1 MIHTMESTMGNE
13 GINKLAA
20 VFQNRMHGMT
30 DKPEVLDFG
39 VIQEDMSLLTNR
51 FPRPIP
57 QTDYMV
63 CRQLTLGPTHN
74 TLAKTQDIGMPH
86 SGSHIHN
93 THGLTCTHHGGT
105 QQGTTGEA
113 TGPAPDPPIPSQR
126 TAGGDSSDG
135 MHQHHVLIPEKMR
148 QIKPGDRVLV
158 AWVGDDACVVDIVL
172 PATEVV

>member
-1 MIHTMESTMGNE
+1 MITIDSTMGNE

-20 VFQNRMHGMT
+20 VFQNRMHGIT

-39 VIQEDMSLLTNR
+39 VIQGDMSLLTNR

-74 TLAKTQDIGMPH
+74 ILAKTQDIGIPH
-86 SGSHIHN
+86 SGSHLHKTN
-93 THGLTCTHHGGT
+93 GPV
-105 QQGTTGEA
+105 GET
-113 TGPAPDPPIPSQR
+113 TGPAPDPPIPSER
-126 TAGGDSSDG
+126 TAGGDSHDG
-135 MHQHHVLIPEKMR
+135 EHQHHFLIPEKMR

-158 AWVGDDACVVDIVL
+158 CWVGDDACVVDIVL

>member
-1 MIHTMESTMGNE
+1 MESTMGNE

-20 VFQNRMHGMT
+20 VFQNRMHGIT

-39 VIQEDMSLLTNR
+39 VIQGDMSLLANR

-63 CRQLTLGPTHN
+63 CRQLTLGPAHN
-74 TLAKTQDIGMPH
+74 ILAKTQDTGMPY
-86 SGSHIHN
+86 SGSHLHLVN
-93 THGLTCTHHGGT
+93 GPV
-105 QQGTTGEA
+105 GEP
-113 TGPAPDPPIPSQR
+113 TGPAPDPPIPSER
-126 TAGGDSSDG
+126 TAGGDSHDG
-135 MHQHHVLIPEKMR
+135 EHQHHVLIPEKMR

-158 AWVGDDACVVDIVL
+158 CWVGDDACVIDIVL

>member
-1 MIHTMESTMGNE
+1 MDGEANLGL
-13 GINKLAA
+13 NKLAQ
-20 VFQNRMHGMT
+20 VMQERMNRNQDANNGALI
-30 DKPEVLDFG
+30 LDFG
-39 VIQEDMSLLTNR
+39 TIQPDMSLKTNT
-51 FPRPIP
+51 FAIHIP
-57 QTDYMV
+57 QSDYHV

-74 TLAKTQDIGMPH
+74 ILAKTQDIGKPH

-93 THGLTCTHHGGT
+93 THSLTCTHHGGT

-113 TGPAPDPPIPSQR
+113 TGAAPDPPIPSQR

-158 AWVGDDACVVDIVL
+158 AWVQSEAVIIDIVL
-172 PATEVV
+172 PGTAVKG